1 MGKITMGRN
10 EPGLC
15 KWTDPP
21 GPNQVMAKA
30 RMCARDHS
38 AWCHLA
44 GSRSGQH
51 SFSAQSQRV
60 NISGL
65 VGHAVSVETI

>member
-1 MGKITMGRN
+1 MDRPPRAKPGYGKGQDVC
-10 EPGLC
+10 E
-15 KWTDPP
+15 
-21 GPNQVMAKA
+21 GP
-30 RMCARDHS
+30 S

-65 VGHAVSVETI
+65 VGHAVSVETIRLCPDTVKADIDNQ